1 MSIKVNIEISVA
13 NEGYTEHEAAILAA
27 LAAHP
32 SQGAAAVTPVAVA
45 PVATVT
51 TTPAPAIDLT
61 ARTKEAADARI
72 AESKAK
78 TAAEA
83 KAKAAAAAKAKAA
96 EEAAAAAAA
105 AAAAEAEAAE
115 AEVEEAEVED
125 DLLGGE
131 AETTFTKA
139 DAIAKATQLVSSQ
152 KQAVVKTALAAV
164 GAKRVSDLNDAAD
177 IQAFMA
183 ALEA

>member
-78 TAAEA
+78 TAADA

-96 EEAAAAAAA
+96 EAA